1 MILFN
6 CIKSVERPPPLDRL
20 KAKAEL
26 KIRKNLRRLKKELR
40 KLITRS
46 FE

>member
-6 CIKSVERPPPLDRL
+6 CIKSVERPSPLDRL

-26 KIRKNLRRLKKELR
+26 KIRKNLRRLKKKIKEVNNE
-40 KLITRS
+40 I
-46 FE
+46 F

>member
-6 CIKSVERPPPLDRL
+6 CIESVERPPPLDRL

-26 KIRKNLRRLKKELR
+26 KIRKNLRRLKKKIKEVNNE
-40 KLITRS
+40 I
-46 FE
+46 F

>member
-26 KIRKNLRRLKKELR
+26 KIRKNLRRLKKKIKEVNNE
-40 KLITRS
+40 I
-46 FE
+46 F